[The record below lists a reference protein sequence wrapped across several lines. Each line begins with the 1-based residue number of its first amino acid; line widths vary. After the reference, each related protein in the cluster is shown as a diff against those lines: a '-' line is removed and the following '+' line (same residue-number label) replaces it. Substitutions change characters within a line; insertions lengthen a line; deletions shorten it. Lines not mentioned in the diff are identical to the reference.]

1 MSCYEASTR
10 VVKGTT
16 DCNEL
21 TVMDDT
27 NGLIQVLVSGTGI
40 TNSDISG
47 DVRIDSEGETYVTSR
62 RVTQWQT
69 ALVYKHTQRIFQ
81 STMEVMDQF
90 VPKYYDHQ
98 LLRRC
103 WGALRYII
111 KVINLSKRVR
121 EPYTLECYLHNL
133 RRSLLS

>member
-1 MSCYEASTR
+1 
-10 VVKGTT
+10 
-16 DCNEL
+16 
-21 TVMDDT
+21 MDDT

-40 TNSDISG
+40 ANSDMSG
-47 DVRIDSEGETYVTSR
+47 DVQIDAEGETYVTAR

-69 ALVYKHTQRIFQ
+69 ALMYKHTQRIFQ

-103 WGALRYII
+103 WGVLRYII
-111 KVINLSKRVR
+111 KVINLSERVR
-121 EPYTLECYLHNL
+121 GPYTMKCYLHNL
-133 RRSLLS
+133 RRSLPS